1 MRKRPR
7 PTRGLPRQEEKKPY
21 TLVLV
26 RRMEVEC
33 GGERYTAA
41 GTLCPRELEILRVE

>member
-7 PTRGLPRQEEKKPY
+7 PTRGLSRQEKKPY
-21 TLVLV
+21 TLVVV

-41 GTLCPRELEILRVE
+41 GTLCTRELEILRVE